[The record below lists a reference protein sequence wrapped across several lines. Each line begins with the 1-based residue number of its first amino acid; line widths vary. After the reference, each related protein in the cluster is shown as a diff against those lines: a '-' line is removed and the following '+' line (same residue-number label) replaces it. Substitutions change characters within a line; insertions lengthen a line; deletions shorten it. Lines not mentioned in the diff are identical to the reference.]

1 MLQDVIAWIGEND
14 PIWGDIKKR
23 FPDIDE
29 LKGEPRTEFKTSLQ
43 EYMTE
48 QRRKRRK
55 SERAKE
61 LRAERKAVKV
71 LVQQLAAGADA
82 VGPVAAGA
90 PEEAAEAPDA
100 RDAKRAA
107 KRAKRAE
114 RKAAEEAAE
123 AAAGADAVGHVAAED
138 PEEAAEATDARDAK
152 REKKLAK
159 RAAKKEAEAAAKV
172 LMQLAADADAVA
184 AEAPEEAAEAPD
196 ARDARRD
203 AKRAKRAAKKE
214 AAEAA
219 AGADAVGP
227 VATEVPEEAAGT
239 PAPVGETAKQRKN
252 RKAREKRAR
261 EKGDEKPAAKAARQ
275 LAAGADAVAPVAA
288 EDLQKAKEAREEA
301 SKLRKSERAKE
312 LRAEKRT
319 PSSGLLDAL
328 EKKMKDGCHLLWFML
343 MRMEK
348 WGTRT
353 DETQLDPAVFAEW
366 NLKKDLD
373 NMQDVLN
380 LLSKGDRQ
388 GIATLCAEGAKP
400 KPAAEVWRPD
410 ARRPRL
416 FQRRSPS
423 PEPAG
428 SRDTTAQVSPRA
440 LPRALPGALPGARSR
455 TPPTPAASP
464 GPAYSTRGWPAQ
476 GAGRTFWEGDAMQY
490 DDLLMNPDAPD
501 LYDWSEFHSEETVA
515 LRDAAPGL
523 GAGGAAAAPEAPV
536 AAPVAAPEAPA
547 PAISQ
552 IRTAMSER
560 KRRREA
566 FTDDTP
572 RTAPGLGAG
581 GAAAAP
587 VAAPPVEVKQE
598 KVEVIDLC
606 SDSD

>member
-71 LVQQLAAGADA
+71 LVQQL
-82 VGPVAAGA
+82 
-90 PEEAAEAPDA
+90 
-100 RDAKRAA
+100 
-107 KRAKRAE
+107 
-114 RKAAEEAAE
+114 
-123 AAAGADAVGHVAAED
+123 AAGADAVGHVAAED

-455 TPPTPAASP
+455 TPPTPAGSP

-476 GAGRTFWEGDAMQY
+476 GASDDEY
-490 DDLLMNPDAPD
+490 DDLLMHPHARDSYVWYERP
-501 LYDWSEFHSEETVA
+501 SKETVA
-515 LRDAAPGL
+515 LRRAAL
-523 GAGGAAAAPEAPV
+523 AALAVPVAALAAPEAPV
-536 AAPVAAPEAPA
+536 AAPEA
-547 PAISQ
+547 Q
-552 IRTAMSER
+552 KGRLTY
-560 KRRREA
+560 
-566 FTDDTP
+566 DDD
-572 RTAPGLGAG
+572 GLYVMAVDS
-581 GAAAAP
+581 AAAAP
-587 VAAPPVEVKQE
+587 VAALAAPEVPAPAPALALPPIASAYHRHISDMIAALAAPVAALAAPVAALAAPEVPAPAPALALAAPNPGAGGAVAAPPVRV
-598 KVEVIDLC
+598 KVEVIEIS
-606 SDSD
+606 SDEEGEN